1 MSKLKY
7 LAGAAIFATALG
19 VINSNG
25 ASAYE
30 FEDPTIDI
38 ERTIT
43 NLQTRGNVTFSY
55 SLTADAGNPS
65 IIDTSGFTESCTVD
79 ADPVNGVETSEDCG
93 FDLSSYLNFNSA
105 NYGRYKFILSESDST
120 DGDRYP
126 VDTNTYTIYMNYYGH
141 QSDNDGDPI
150 PGTGPYIEIT
160 SIRYNDSQKVGG
172 DPLVPVFTSAA
183 NLDPAYI
190 EIDAAVNGTFANTD
204 DEFSFLV
211 ELGGRNGS
219 SDYTIYKNSVDNP
232 STWTPTGNCSYTAED
247 KSACTFTLKHGETAR
262 VGYDTTNGGQIN
274 PGYVYTVEETSHTGY
289 TVAIDGVDDEDAKTN
304 PTATLEP
311 SDGNNLNHV
320 SFVNKSGIEPADSKA
335 FFNILPFVILGAA
348 AIISIA
354 AARKNKH
361 TR

>member
-30 FEDPTIDI
+30 FENPAIDI
-38 ERTIT
+38 ERSIT

-55 SLTADAGNPS
+55 SLAADAGNPS
-65 IIDTSGFTESCTVD
+65 VIDTSRFAGSCTVD
-79 ADPVNGVETSEDCG
+79 ADPVDGVETSDDCG
-93 FDLSSYLNFNSA
+93 FDLSSSLNFNSA
-105 NYGRYKFILSESDST
+105 DYGRYKFVLRESAST

-126 VDTNTYTIYMNYYGH
+126 VDTNTYTIYINYYGH
-141 QSDNDGDPI
+141 QSNSNGDPI
-150 PGTGPYIEIT
+150 PGTDPYVEIT
-160 SIRYNDSQKVGG
+160 SIRDSENQKVS
-172 DPLVPVFTSAA
+172 VPEFTSAA

-204 DEFSFLV
+204 DEFGFLV
-211 ELGGRNGS
+211 ELGGRNGN

-232 STWTPTGNCSYTAED
+232 SVWTPTGNCTYTAED
-247 KSACTFTLKHGETAR
+247 ESACTFTLKHGETAR

-289 TVAIDGVDDEDAKTN
+289 DVAIDGVDDADAKTN

-311 SDGNNLNHV
+311 NGGNNLNHV